1 MNKIKVYLESV
12 LEEMKKVTWPS
23 WLELKSSTWMVVGL
37 TIFLAAVVFVYDK
50 VMNSGLGLILQ

>member
-1 MNKIKVYLESV
+1 MNKIISYLESV
-12 LEEMKKVTWPS
+12 LEEMKKVSWPS

-50 VMNSGLGLILQ
+50 VMNSGLGMILR